1 MDAQTDF
8 DVVIIGAGISG
19 INAAYRVQ
27 TQLPAG
33 TSYTILEARDSI
45 GGTWD
50 LFKYPGIRSDSDLY
64 TFGFPWRPWMDE
76 RCIAEG
82 PAIVNYMKE
91 AAASEGID
99 SHIQLRHKLQTASWS
114 SELQKWR
121 LDVTSGS
128 EAAAPKTFYA
138 TFLIMG
144 TGYYDY
150 DEPLRATIPGI
161 DTFAGQVVHPQF
173 WPASLDTTGRRIVI
187 IGSGATAITL
197 LPNLA
202 SSGGAAHVTMLQRSP
217 SYIVSQPLVS
227 TLDNALRACLPAA
240 AAFRL
245 IRWRYL
251 LTGYLFYFFCRA
263 CPTRARRLLRRETE
277 KQLADSGVAFDP
289 HFKPRYGP
297 WDQRVCACPD
307 ADFFA
312 ALRTGSASVV
322 TDTIARVTAS
332 GIALASGGAEL
343 PCDIIVTATGLQM
356 RIGGGVKI
364 VVDGREVRLGEK
376 LLWRGALLQ
385 DVPNAAFMIG
395 YTNAS
400 WTLGADAAA
409 QLVTRV
415 MRRMRDEGATSC
427 VPRVAKGEEVPRPE
441 AFMKLNSGYINR
453 ALERLPKAG
462 DRGPWKARWSYFS
475 DLWNAKVGHVTRGL
489 EFRRVSS

>member
-1 MDAQTDF
+1 MDSQHHDADY
-8 DVVIIGAGISG
+8 DVVIVGAGISG

-33 TSYTILEARDSI
+33 TRYIILEARDSI

-91 AAASEGID
+91 SAASECID
-99 SHIQLRHKLQTASWS
+99 EHIRFRHSVKTASWS

-121 LDVTSGS
+121 LDVLAG
-128 EAAAPKTFYA
+128 EGRAPKAFYA
-138 TFLIMG
+138 NFLIMG

-150 DEPLRATIPGI
+150 EEPLSAEIPGI
-161 DTFAGQVVHPQF
+161 DGFKGEVVHPQF
-173 WPASLDTTGRRIVI
+173 WPADLDYTGRRIAI

-202 SSGGAAHVTMLQRSP
+202 DRAAHVAMLQRSP
-217 SYIVSQPLVS
+217 SYIVSQDLVS
-227 TLDNALRACLPAA
+227 GLDNSVRSLLPAA
-240 AAFRL
+240 AAYRL

-251 LTGYLFYFFCRA
+251 IMSYLFYFFCRA
-263 CPTRARRLLRRETE
+263 FPHKARSLLRGDTE
-277 KQLADSGVAFDP
+277 KELPATISYDP
-289 HFKPRYGP
+289 HFNPRYDP
-297 WDQRVCACPD
+297 WDQRLCCCPD
-307 ADFFA
+307 GDFYA
-312 ALRTGSASVV
+312 ALRSGKASVV
-322 TDTIARVTAS
+322 TDTIASVIPTGITLSS
-332 GIALASGGAEL
+332 GATLD
-343 PCDIIVTATGLQM
+343 CDLIITATGLKM
-356 RIGGGVKI
+356 RLGGGI
-364 VVDGREVRLGEK
+364 QMLVDGREVQLADK

-385 DVPNAAFMIG
+385 DVPNAAFMLG

-415 MRRMRDEGATSC
+415 MRRMRAGGATSC
-427 VPRVAKGEEVPRPE
+427 VPRVAEGEEVRPRP
-441 AFMKLNSGYINR
+441 FLKLNSGYVSR
-453 ALERLPKAG
+453 AQERLPKAG
-462 DRGPWKARWSYFS
+462 DRGPWAARWSYFL
-475 DLWNAKVGHVTRGL
+475 DLWNAKFGDITQGL
-489 EFRRVSS
+489 EYRCVSS

>member
-33 TSYTILEARDSI
+33 TSYTILEARDNI

-91 AAASEGID
+91 AAASENID
-99 SHIQLRHKLQTASWS
+99 SHIQFRHKLQTASWS

-121 LDVTSGS
+121 LDVIAG
-128 EAAAPKTFYA
+128 EEAAPKTFYA

-150 DEPLRATIPGI
+150 DEPLSATIPGI

-173 WPASLDTTGRRIVI
+173 WPSSLDYANRRIVI

-202 SSGGAAHVTMLQRSP
+202 SSGAAHVTMLQRSP
-217 SYIVSQPLVS
+217 SYIVSQPLVDG
-227 TLDNALRACLPAA
+227 LDTFLRAFLPAA

-263 CPTRARRLLRRETE
+263 CPALARRLLRSETE
-277 KQLADSGVAFDP
+277 AQLRDTGVPFDP
-289 HFKPRYGP
+289 HFNPSYAP

-312 ALRTGSASVV
+312 ALRNGKASVV
-322 TDTIARVTAS
+322 TNTITNVTPD
-332 GIALASGGAEL
+332 GIALDSGESL
-343 PCDIIVTATGLQM
+343 PCDIIVTATGLKM
-356 RIGGGVKI
+356 RLGGGARI
-364 VVDGREVRLGEK
+364 VVDGREVRFGEK
-376 LLWRGALLQ
+376 LLWRGALMQ

-427 VPRVAKGEEVPRPE
+427 VPRVDDSKVRPE
-441 AFMKLNSGYINR
+441 PFMKLNSGYVNR
-453 ALERLPKAG
+453 AMERLPKAG
-462 DRGPWKARWSYFS
+462 DRGPWRARWSYFS
-475 DLWNAKVGHVTRGL
+475 DLWNAKVGDVTRGL
-489 EFRRVSS
+489 ELRRVSS

>member
-33 TSYTILEARDSI
+33 TSYTILEARDNI

-91 AAASEGID
+91 AAASENID
-99 SHIQLRHKLQTASWS
+99 SHIQFRHKLQTASWS

-121 LDVTSGS
+121 LDVIAG
-128 EAAAPKTFYA
+128 EEAAPKTFYA

-150 DEPLRATIPGI
+150 DEPLSATIPGI

-173 WPASLDTTGRRIVI
+173 WPSSLDYANRRIVI

-202 SSGGAAHVTMLQRSP
+202 SSGAAHVTMLQRSP
-217 SYIVSQPLVS
+217 SYIVSQPLVDG
-227 TLDNALRACLPAA
+227 LDNFLRSLLPAA

-263 CPTRARRLLRRETE
+263 CPALARRLLRSETE
-277 KQLADSGVAFDP
+277 AQLRDTGVPFDP
-289 HFKPRYGP
+289 HFNPSYDP

-312 ALRTGSASVV
+312 ALRNGKASVV
-322 TDTIARVTAS
+322 TDTITNVTPD
-332 GIALASGGAEL
+332 GIALDSGESL
-343 PCDIIVTATGLQM
+343 PCDIIVTATGLKM
-356 RIGGGVKI
+356 RMGGGARI
-364 VVDGREVRLGEK
+364 VVDGREVRFGEK
-376 LLWRGALLQ
+376 LLWRGALMQ

-427 VPRVAKGEEVPRPE
+427 VPRVDDSKVRPE
-441 AFMKLNSGYINR
+441 PFMKLNSGYVNR

-462 DRGPWKARWSYFS
+462 DKGPWKARWSYFS
-475 DLWNAKVGHVTRGL
+475 DLWNAKVGDITRGL

>member
-33 TSYTILEARDSI
+33 TRYTILEARDSI

-91 AAASEGID
+91 AAASEHID
-99 SHIQLRHKLQTASWS
+99 SHIQFRHKLQTASWS

-121 LDVTSGS
+121 LDVVVTSGS
-128 EAAAPKTFYA
+128 DAAPKTFYA

-150 DEPLRATIPGI
+150 DEALSATVPGLEA
-161 DTFAGQVVHPQF
+161 FAGQVVHPQF
-173 WPASLDTTGRRIVI
+173 WPSDLDYTGQRIVI

-202 SSGGAAHVTMLQRSP
+202 SSGAAHVTMLQRSP
-217 SYIVSQPLVS
+217 SYIVSQPLTS
-227 TLDNALRACLPAA
+227 TLDNLLRSLLPAPA
-240 AAFRL
+240 AHRL

-263 CPTRARRLLRRETE
+263 CPALARRLLRSETE
-277 KQLADSGVAFDP
+277 AALAGSGVAYDP
-289 HFKPRYGP
+289 HFNPRYDP

-312 ALRTGSASVV
+312 ALHPGGGGSVV

-332 GIALASGGAEL
+332 GITLDSGAEL
-343 PCDIIVTATGLQM
+343 PCDVIVTATGLKMQM
-356 RIGGGVKI
+356 GGGARL

-395 YTNAS
+395 YANAS

-427 VPRVAKGEEVPRPE
+427 VARVGEGEEVRPD
-441 AFMKLNSGYINR
+441 AFMKLNSGYVNR

-475 DLWNAKVGHVTRGL
+475 DLWNAKVGDVTRGL